1 MNGLTEMLLV
11 SRSGPL
17 QARPSEYGFQLMLAI
32 NEAFQA
38 TFLSLAVVRG
48 QFGGDPLWVTR
59 SRNYILLVY
68 FFGKLSQAKHVLPQH
83 LGVTF
88 IG

>member
-17 QARPSEYGFQLMLAI
+17 QARPSEYGSQFMLVI

-38 TFLSLAVVRG
+38 TFLSLAVLNELNNLVVPRSLAVSLG
-48 QFGGDPLWVTR
+48 AIRFG
-59 SRNYILLVY
+59 
-68 FFGKLSQAKHVLPQH
+68 
-83 LGVTF
+83 
-88 IG
+88 